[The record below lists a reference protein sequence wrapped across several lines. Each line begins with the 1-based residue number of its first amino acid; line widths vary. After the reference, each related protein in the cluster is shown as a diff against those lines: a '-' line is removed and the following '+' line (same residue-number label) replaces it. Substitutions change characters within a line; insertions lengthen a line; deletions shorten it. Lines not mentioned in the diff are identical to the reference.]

1 MSLIITVSARWADMT
16 DTPDPPKIHVHRVD
30 GHFGDC
36 NPAGIV
42 YQVIPED
49 FKALCRRC
57 HTDPMS

>member
-1 MSLIITVSARWADMT
+1 MSLIITVSARRADMT

-49 FKALCRRC
+49 FKALCR
-57 HTDPMS
+57 